1 MPIISLR
8 MLNGDYGM
16 VKIFTLIWAGIWQ
29 GFGLEVSFL
38 MLWLGWHFIYSKF
51 AHKIKPENIFHK
63 IHDYIVN

>member
-1 MPIISLR
+1 
-8 MLNGDYGM
+8 M